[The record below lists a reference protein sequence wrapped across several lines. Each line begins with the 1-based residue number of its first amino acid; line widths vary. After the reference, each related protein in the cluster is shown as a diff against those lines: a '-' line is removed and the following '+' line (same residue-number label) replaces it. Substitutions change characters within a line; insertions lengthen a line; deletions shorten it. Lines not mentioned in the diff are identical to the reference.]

1 MLEIGSSL
9 AFIKEINALD
19 EGLSSLKLH
28 KIKINSDNLAIRY
41 EFISDRTI
49 NSTLKDLLIEYVNN
63 KTPKVFKTVEID
75 IAKIVTD
82 SELVVNEIYAFVK
95 NHFPSISMWF
105 EKSDIVVE
113 EMGMTI
119 RYSLS
124 LAQDAKEYFESNS
137 ILRIIN
143 DHLFNSFC
151 STFVGDIK
159 IKKLGKKFELDAHDV
174 YISAIENIKART
186 FTVSEVVSIDD
197 KTPPTVATYMAD
209 ATEVGNVVLAGT
221 VTNIKEKETKT
232 GKPFFIFDFTD
243 TTAKMSGLYFTRSNT
258 VDKVREICV
267 GDDII
272 IRGKLSFYGEKK
284 DLSLTIDRIS
294 LCKFPTNF
302 VPEELPLKD
311 APKVYS
317 IVSPEPAKT
326 VKISNLFEEETALPD
341 EVLNKTYVSV
351 DIETT
356 GKNSFSDAITEIG
369 AVKIENGKITEEW
382 TTLINPGVE
391 IPQNIVELT
400 GIDDSMVADKPLIQ
414 DVIGDFLHFCDGAV
428 LVGQNIIDFDAKF
441 LEKAARESRY
451 KFCKEIED
459 TLLISRAVLPHL
471 RRHKLNDLADHFGI
485 EFLHHRALSDARA
498 TAEIFLEL
506 KKLENK
512 NK

>member
-9 AFIKEINALD
+9 AFIKDINALD

-28 KIKINSDNLAIRY
+28 KIKINSENLSIRY

-49 NSTLKDLLIEYVNN
+49 NSALKDLLTEYVDS

-75 IAKIVTD
+75 VAKIVTD

-95 NHFPSISMWF
+95 NHFPSVSMWF
-105 EKSDIVVE
+105 EKSDIYIE

-119 RYSLS
+119 RYTLS
-124 LAQDAKEYFESNS
+124 LAQDAKEYFESNY
-137 ILRIIN
+137 IMRIIN
-143 DHLFNSFC
+143 EHLFNSFC
-151 STFVGDIK
+151 STFIGDIK

-174 YISAIENIKART
+174 YISSIENIKART
-186 FTVSEVVSIDD
+186 FTVSDVVGLDD
-197 KTPPTVATYMAD
+197 KDPPTVATYMAD

-221 VTNIKEKETKT
+221 VTNIREKETKT
-232 GKPFFIFDFTD
+232 GKPFYIFDFTD

-258 VDKVREICV
+258 IDKIRSISV
-267 GDDII
+267 GNDII

-294 LCKFPTNF
+294 LCKFPENF
-302 VPEELPLKD
+302 VMEELPLKD

-317 IVSPEPAKT
+317 LISPEPAKT
-326 VKISNLFEEETALPD
+326 IKISNLFDEEVVLPD
-341 EVLNKTYVSV
+341 EVLSKTYVSV

-356 GKNSFSDAITEIG
+356 GTNCFSDAITEIG

-391 IPQNIVELT
+391 IPQKIIDLT
-400 GIDDSMVADKPLIQ
+400 GIDDSMVADKPFIQ

-428 LVGQNIIDFDAKF
+428 LVGQNIIEFDAKF
-441 LEKAARESRY
+441 LEKASKESKY
-451 KFCKEIED
+451 KFCKDLED
-459 TLLISRAVLPHL
+459 TLLISRNVLPYL
-471 RRHKLNDLADHFGI
+471 KRYKLNDLADYFGI

-506 KKLENK
+506 KKLEYK

>member
-19 EGLSSLKLH
+19 EGLSTLKLH
-28 KIKINSDNLAIRY
+28 KIKINSENLAIRY

-49 NSTLKDLLIEYVNN
+49 NSSLKNILTEYVDS
-63 KTPKVFKTVEID
+63 KTPNVFKTVEID
-75 IAKIVTD
+75 IAKIVAD

-95 NHFPSISMWF
+95 NHFPSVSMWF
-105 EKSDIVVE
+105 EKSDVVVE

-124 LAQDAKEYFESNS
+124 LAQDAKEYFESNNV
-137 ILRIIN
+137 LRIIN

-151 STFVGDIK
+151 STFIGDIK

-174 YISAIENIKART
+174 YISAIEDIKKRT
-186 FTVSEVVSIDD
+186 FSVTDVIGIDE

-209 ATEVGNVVLAGT
+209 ATEVGNVILAGT
-221 VTNIKEKETKT
+221 VTNIREKETKT
-232 GKPFFIFDFTD
+232 GKPFYIIDFSD

-258 VDKVREICV
+258 LDKIRQIAV
-267 GDDII
+267 GNDII

-284 DLSLTIDRIS
+284 DLSLTIDKIS
-294 LCKFPTNF
+294 LCKFPENF
-302 VPEELPLKD
+302 VIEELPLKD

-317 IVSPEPAKT
+317 IISPEPAKT
-326 VKISNLFEEETALPD
+326 VKISNLFEEEVVLPD
-341 EVLNKTYVSV
+341 EVLSKTYVSV

-356 GKNSFSDAITEIG
+356 GTNCFSDAITEIG

-382 TTLINPGVE
+382 TTLINPCVE
-391 IPQNIVELT
+391 IPQKIVELT
-400 GIDDSMVADKPLIQ
+400 GIDDNMVADKPLIQ
-414 DVIGDFLHFCDGAV
+414 DVIGDFLHFCEGAV

-441 LEKAARESRY
+441 LEKAARDSKY
-451 KFCKEIED
+451 KFNKEIED
-459 TLLISRAVLPHL
+459 TLIISRVVLPHL
-471 RRHKLNDLADHFGI
+471 RRYKLNDLADHFGI

-506 KKLENK
+506 KKLENN